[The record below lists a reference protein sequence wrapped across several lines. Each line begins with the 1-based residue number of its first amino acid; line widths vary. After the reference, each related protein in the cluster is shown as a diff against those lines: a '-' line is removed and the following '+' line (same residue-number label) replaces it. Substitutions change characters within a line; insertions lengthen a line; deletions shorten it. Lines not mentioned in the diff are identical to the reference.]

1 MSSDFEKKCKLYSE
15 LLLSYNKIHRISGVK
30 KRDDIKKYIDDS
42 IYPKKFIEGRKK
54 IVDIGSGAGFPG
66 LIIACRYP
74 QSKVYL
80 IEPNQKKS
88 AFLHLAKSKMGL
100 SNVTVFTKRAEE
112 CEGFE
117 ADLIVSRAVSRVEIL
132 LDISKSFIGKK
143 SELLL
148 YKGSS
153 VEKELDKSLKYDMI
167 SSGNRN
173 YLLIKDIK

>member
-1 MSSDFEKKCKLYSE
+1 LSFDKKCKIYSD

-30 KRDDIKKYIDDS
+30 NKDEIKRYIADS
-42 IYPKKFIEGRKK
+42 IYPKKFIEDRKK

-74 QSKVYL
+74 KSEIYL

-88 AFLHLAKSKMGL
+88 AFLHLAKSKIGL
-100 SNVTVFTKRAEE
+100 ANVTIFTKRAEE
-112 CEGFE
+112 CDGFE
-117 ADLIVSRAVSRVEIL
+117 ADLIVSRAVSKVDML
-132 LDISKSFIGKK
+132 LEISKGFIGKK

-153 VEKELDKSLKYDMI
+153 VEKELDKNLKYDMI
-167 SSGNRN
+167 NNGNRN